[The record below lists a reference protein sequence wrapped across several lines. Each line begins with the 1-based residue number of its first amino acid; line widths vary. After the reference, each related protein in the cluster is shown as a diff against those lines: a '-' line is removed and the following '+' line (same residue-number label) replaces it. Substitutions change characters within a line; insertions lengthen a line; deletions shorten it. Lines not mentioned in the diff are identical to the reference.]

1 MAQQPEKKTSRDKVN
16 RYRQRMRAK
25 EYRQVSFWIPDTRTP
40 EFAAQARRQS
50 LAVANNRH
58 EAEDLA
64 FIESLIDWDNLETG

>member
-50 LAVANNRH
+50 LAVANSRH

-64 FIESLIDWDNLETG
+64 LIESLIDWDNLETG